1 MTVIQHEQHQDTK
14 LSKKYIYKYIVAI
27 FSSQC
32 LHINLYI
39 VICSAIGYNC
49 VLILYYLLPIC
60 DHSCL
65 SIAVE
70 ANINM
75 SCWGGG

>member
-27 FSSQC
+27 FPSQC

-39 VICSAIGYNC
+39 VICSAMRSVGYNC
-49 VLILYYLLPIC
+49 VLILVSAA
-60 DHSCL
+60 HK
-65 SIAVE
+65 
-70 ANINM
+70 
-75 SCWGGG
+75 

>member
-39 VICSAIGYNC
+39 CHMQCNTFSR
-49 VLILYYLLPIC
+49 L
-60 DHSCL
+60 
-65 SIAVE
+65 
-70 ANINM
+70 
-75 SCWGGG
+75 